1 MKAWFGLNASLR
13 RLVKNWAVFSAAAV
27 AMLEMGGV
35 DELWGQE
42 EVDDPEAHPEEGPAE
57 APAPPQQPKFTKS
70 QLYKAYA
77 GKGPTK
83 MVAEFLF
90 DLSLRKHAIIIV
102 QCAQPL
108 EDLYDKDLKAQ
119 ASGLEDMIRWAVAR
133 SSGAWYLTAI
143 DMLAKAK
150 EEVELLEIAFRYSAC
165 LASNLVW
172 RMMIHRFALPGAAV
186 PLLARDPGKRKE
198 AMQFLKRIIDAEDV
212 PGCEIPGCP
221 ADILS
226 QKVRN
231 AGYQANHRSAAA
243 LAFILADYENNFSNA
258 RQAELGFLFQAGSIF
273 RHRTKQCARLGNRM
287 AVWCLWFAKFRI
299 EEYILGF
306 KLDSFKESEEL
317 PAPEFLFN
325 YTLDDQVCNWKA
337 VTTRI
342 LPPSCLPQE
351 LQSLTSFAHEVTGT
365 MGLIPAAI
373 YAGAFLTVAQ
383 CWQIVRIC
391 NCKVPAKGAGSGAG
405 GNLVKV
411 DVARSLIEHF
421 WANESAPKKEEM
433 LSGIMGKV
441 RLKDPT
447 ILSILKELD
456 PENAQ
461 DKDFLKM
468 KKSCS

>member
-1 MKAWFGLNASLR
+1 
-13 RLVKNWAVFSAAAV
+13 
-27 AMLEMGGV
+27 
-35 DELWGQE
+35 
-42 EVDDPEAHPEEGPAE
+42 
-57 APAPPQQPKFTKS
+57 
-70 QLYKAYA
+70 
-77 GKGPTK
+77 
-83 MVAEFLF
+83 
-90 DLSLRKHAIIIV
+90 
-102 QCAQPL
+102 
-108 EDLYDKDLKAQ
+108 
-119 ASGLEDMIRWAVAR
+119 
-133 SSGAWYLTAI
+133 
-143 DMLAKAK
+143 
-150 EEVELLEIAFRYSAC
+150 
-165 LASNLVW
+165 
-172 RMMIHRFALPGAAV
+172 
-186 PLLARDPGKRKE
+186 
-198 AMQFLKRIIDAEDV
+198 
-212 PGCEIPGCP
+212 
-221 ADILS
+221 
-226 QKVRN
+226 
-231 AGYQANHRSAAA
+231 
-243 LAFILADYENNFSNA
+243 
-258 RQAELGFLFQAGSIF
+258 
-273 RHRTKQCARLGNRM
+273 M

-468 KKSCS
+468 KKVAREELDNLIRAEGRQEATERRPGPQQKPNPDEPPPAPPELTEMKKKVDSETKKEIL